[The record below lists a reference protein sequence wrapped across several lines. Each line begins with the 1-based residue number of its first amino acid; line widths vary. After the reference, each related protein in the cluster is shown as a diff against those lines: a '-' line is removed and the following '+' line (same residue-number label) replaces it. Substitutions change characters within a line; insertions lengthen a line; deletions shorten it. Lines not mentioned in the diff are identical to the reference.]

1 MDLLYVPADVTWLRE
16 ARATDVAL
24 EGACAR
30 VLAEVVTQITRL
42 GKYWTATV
50 VHAPEVHFDALRDLV
65 AHLDVLMQVARYI
78 FEALG
83 RARAHLQ
90 DGAALEVLPE
100 LLVDLMVVSLG
111 RTCQTLLTTTDTD

>member
-1 MDLLYVPADVTWLRE
+1 
-16 ARATDVAL
+16 
-24 EGACAR
+24 
-30 VLAEVVTQITRL
+30 
-42 GKYWTATV
+42 
-50 VHAPEVHFDALRDLV
+50 
-65 AHLDVLMQVARYI
+65 MQVARYI

-83 RARAHLQ
+83 RARGHVQ